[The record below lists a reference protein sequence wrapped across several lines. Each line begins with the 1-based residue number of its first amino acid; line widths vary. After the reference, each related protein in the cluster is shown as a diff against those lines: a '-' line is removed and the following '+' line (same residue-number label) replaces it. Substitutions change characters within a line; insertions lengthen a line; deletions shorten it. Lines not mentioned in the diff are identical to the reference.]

1 MLYASSGVVP
11 VLLCVLCI
19 LDRPLRGCGTVA
31 WSTVLLV
38 DGSENSIPPRFRD
51 DRFVGPSSGRSAI
64 LVESGAR
71 RLCGPALGLFR
82 PANAECFFGNS
93 VLIPFAAQ

>member
-11 VLLCVLCI
+11 VLLGVLCF

-38 DGSENSIPPRFRD
+38 DGSGIGIPPRFRD
-51 DRFVGPSSGRSAI
+51 DRFVGPSSGRSATV
-64 LVESGAR
+64 VERGAR
-71 RLCGPALGLFR
+71 RLDGPALGLFR
-82 PANAECFFGNS
+82 PANAGCFFGNS